1 MYTICRQIELI
12 AQSQGEG
19 SSLAQGRVI
28 QFSPARTAPNG
39 TQKAEKLAPDISVRR
54 SNERRQA
61 EVRLP
66 GIGEEVA
73 YALLWSKM

>member
-12 AQSQGEG
+12 AQSQDEG
-19 SSLAQGRVI
+19 SLAQDRVI
-28 QFSPARTAPNG
+28 QFCSARTAPNG
-39 TQKAEKLAPDISVRR
+39 NQKAEKLALDYPVRR
-54 SNERRQA
+54 SNKRRQA